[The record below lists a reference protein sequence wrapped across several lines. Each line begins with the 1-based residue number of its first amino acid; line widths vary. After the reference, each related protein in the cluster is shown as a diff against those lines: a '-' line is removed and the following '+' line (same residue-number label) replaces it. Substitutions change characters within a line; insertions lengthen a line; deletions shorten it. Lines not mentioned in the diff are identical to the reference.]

1 MKIIKKN
8 ISGVTLIE
16 ILIGIVITTI
26 IMGAMYT
33 TYSVVNKTYSQVSE
47 KAGISESSRDL
58 VSMLMRD
65 IRMAGFKYY
74 VGSQTKQKYAQDT
87 LDQCPPGGLLLPSLS
102 YFGFN
107 NGYDNAD
114 DSHNPIVIRKKTI
127 GDSDKVSISDTC
139 CDSIEIVYEDFNIN
153 DKLQPFIKYK
163 ILYFAEKAGT
173 DKGYAVFK
181 TVKQWS
187 QKKAASA
194 CSWPLP
200 ETGSW
205 ETVIDKEMIREY
217 VEDMEFIPFDENGLI
232 VKDTSGDYPDPG
244 KSGRKDSSG
253 NDIRDRL
260 MDIRGVDIRI
270 TFRSKENFFDRVR
283 TDRRKPKQLL
293 SGRVE
298 TDSED
303 KPGDEDEPKD
313 TGTELKL
320 RDSVLVT
327 VNTRNIGGDLFK

>member
-16 ILIGIVITTI
+16 ILIGIIITTI

-74 VGSQTKQKYAQDT
+74 VGSQTKEEYAQDT

-153 DKLQPFIKYK
+153 DKLQPFI
-163 ILYFAEKAGT
+163 L
-173 DKGYAVFK
+173 
-181 TVKQWS
+181 S
-187 QKKAASA
+187 
-194 CSWPLP
+194 
-200 ETGSW
+200 
-205 ETVIDKEMIREY
+205 
-217 VEDMEFIPFDENGLI
+217 LI
-232 VKDTSGDYPDPG
+232 H
-244 KSGRKDSSG
+244 
-253 NDIRDRL
+253 I
-260 MDIRGVDIRI
+260 
-270 TFRSKENFFDRVR
+270 
-283 TDRRKPKQLL
+283 
-293 SGRVE
+293 
-298 TDSED
+298 
-303 KPGDEDEPKD
+303 
-313 TGTELKL
+313 
-320 RDSVLVT
+320 
-327 VNTRNIGGDLFK
+327 